1 MLCVLSGNP
10 MRTVDTSPEM
20 QGSNGLLMYREF
32 LRAGKAPSRASI
44 VLPLRIGHTWVY
56 QTDQGKGNP
65 TKIHLDEDPKS
76 ILRKNSF
83 SEMKTKV
90 HEFEPLSLR
99 KG

>member
-65 TKIHLDEDPKS
+65 TKIHLDEDQEYPEEKL
-76 ILRKNSF
+76 ILRDENQS
-83 SEMKTKV
+83 TRV
-90 HEFEPLSLR
+90 
-99 KG
+99 